1 MNMESPA
8 KAIRE
13 AGTSAAN
20 DLRIENLI
28 MVRGTKVV
36 VHGIKFGVTSGQITA
51 MLGPNGAGKSS
62 TVMGISGVVEPAFGE
77 VWLDGIDL
85 KGLEADEIRRRGI
98 ATVPEGHQVLRDL
111 SVEENLRVAGGDLRR
126 AALSSAIERVLDLF
140 PELKERL
147 TQPAG
152 DLSGGQQQM
161 VAIAQALVVP
171 PRVLIVDELSFGL
184 APTIVTRL
192 VPVIRRIAEQ
202 GVGVL
207 LIEQFTHMAL
217 NLADYV
223 YVMSRGK
230 LSYDGKPDR
239 LLANPEI
246 LHRAYFPVSDREA
259 VGLTG

>member
-1 MNMESPA
+1 MNAESPT
-8 KAIRE
+8 KAVHE
-13 AGTSAAN
+13 TTTSAGN

-36 VHGIKFGVTSGQITA
+36 VHGIKFRVATGRITV

-62 TVMGISGVVEPAFGE
+62 TIMGVSGMIEPAFGE
-77 VWLDGIDL
+77 VWLDGVDL
-85 KGLEADEIRRRGI
+85 KGFDADEIRRRGI
-98 ATVPEGHQVLRDL
+98 ATVPEGHQVLRELTVD
-111 SVEENLRVAGGDLRR
+111 ENLRVAGGDLRR
-126 AALSSAIERVLDLF
+126 VALSDAIERVLDLF
-140 PELKERL
+140 PELKDRL
-147 TQPAG
+147 SQPAG

-171 PRVLIVDELSFGL
+171 PRVLVVDELSFGL

-207 LIEQFTHMAL
+207 LIEQFTHLAL
-217 NLADYV
+217 TLADHV
-223 YVMSRGK
+223 YIMSRGK

-239 LLANPEI
+239 LLANPDI
-246 LHRAYFPVSDREA
+246 LHRAYFPVGDREA
-259 VGLTG
+259 VGLS